1 MAHIKNGLFTQVK
14 GRLRDLIFFTRRG
27 HTYARSRPKEM
38 SNPNTPLQQL
48 QRNRMRDVV
57 AFYMVV
63 RQSPLLVVWQ
73 RAGNEKGMSRMN
85 LFVKL
90 NIAAFDGNGRVTDY
104 EKLHFSYGSL
114 PQGDCFRAVW
124 QPLDGTIGISWDN
137 VTLLNEKRYADRFMA
152 VVLYEVD
159 GFTVFT
165 GREGCNGRDGRAC
178 LRLPEGRLPPVGVY
192 CFFASSG
199 CRAYSGDVYCRLD
212 SE

>member
-114 PQGDCFRAVW
+114 PQGDCFRAV
-124 QPLDGTIGISWDN
+124 
-137 VTLLNEKRYADRFMA
+137 
-152 VVLYEVD
+152 
-159 GFTVFT
+159 
-165 GREGCNGRDGRAC
+165 
-178 LRLPEGRLPPVGVY
+178 
-192 CFFASSG
+192 
-199 CRAYSGDVYCRLD
+199 
-212 SE
+212 

>member
-73 RAGNEKGMSRMN
+73 WAGNEKGMSRMN

-114 PQGDCFRAVW
+114 PRGDCFRAVW
-124 QPLDGTIGISWDN
+124 QPSDGTIGISWDN

-152 VVLYEVD
+152 VVLYEDD

-165 GREGCNGRDGRAC
+165 GREGCNRRDGRAC